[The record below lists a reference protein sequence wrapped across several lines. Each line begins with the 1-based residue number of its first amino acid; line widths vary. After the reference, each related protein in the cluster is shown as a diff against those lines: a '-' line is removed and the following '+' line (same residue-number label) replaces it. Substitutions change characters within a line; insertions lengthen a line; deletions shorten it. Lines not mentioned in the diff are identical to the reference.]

1 MAKRDYYEV
10 LGVAR
15 DAGGEDIKKAFR
27 KLAMQYHPDRNSG
40 DKSAEH
46 RFKEINE
53 AYEVLKDEQKRAAYD
68 RFGHAAFEHGSA
80 GGARAGGFE
89 AHFGAGFADI
99 FDEMFG
105 DFMGGGRR
113 GAEAATR
120 GSDLRYNMEITLE
133 EAFLGK
139 KTTIRVPTSV
149 GCESC
154 SGTGA
159 EAGARPIAC
168 ATCHG
173 RGRVRASQ
181 GFFTVE
187 RTCPTC
193 HGAGQ
198 IIEKPCKS
206 CQGTGRTRK
215 EKTLAVNIPAGVDDG
230 TRIRL
235 AGEGEAGL
243 RAAPPGDL
251 YIFLS
256 IAPHR
261 FFQRDGAN
269 IFCRVPIPLT
279 RAALGGTIEV
289 PTVDGT
295 RARVNV
301 PAGTQSGAQFRL
313 REKGM
318 TVLRAKGRG
327 DMYIEVAVETP
338 VNLTKKQKELL
349 EQFEKAG
356 TSKSTSPESEGFF
369 AKVKDLWE
377 DLKD

>member
-1 MAKRDYYEV
+1 
-10 LGVAR
+10 
-15 DAGGEDIKKAFR
+15 
-27 KLAMQYHPDRNSG
+27 
-40 DKSAEH
+40 
-46 RFKEINE
+46 
-53 AYEVLKDEQKRAAYD
+53 
-68 RFGHAAFEHGSA
+68 
-80 GGARAGGFE
+80 
-89 AHFGAGFADI
+89 
-99 FDEMFG
+99 
-105 DFMGGGRR
+105 
-113 GAEAATR
+113 
-120 GSDLRYNMEITLE
+120 
-133 EAFLGK
+133 
-139 KTTIRVPTSV
+139 
-149 GCESC
+149 
-154 SGTGA
+154 
-159 EAGARPIAC
+159 
-168 ATCHG
+168 
-173 RGRVRASQ
+173 VRSSQ

-187 RTCPTC
+187 RTCPNC

-243 RAAPPGDL
+243 RGAPAGDL

-261 FFQRDGAN
+261 FFQRDGVN
-269 IFCRVPIPLT
+269 IFCRVPIPML

-318 TVLRAKGRG
+318 TVLRSKGRG

-356 TSKSTSPESEGFF
+356 STKSTSPESEGFF

>member
-1 MAKRDYYEV
+1 
-10 LGVAR
+10 
-15 DAGGEDIKKAFR
+15 
-27 KLAMQYHPDRNSG
+27 
-40 DKSAEH
+40 
-46 RFKEINE
+46 
-53 AYEVLKDEQKRAAYD
+53 
-68 RFGHAAFEHGSA
+68 
-80 GGARAGGFE
+80 
-89 AHFGAGFADI
+89 

-133 EAFLGK
+133 EAFEGK

-149 GCESC
+149 ACDSC
-154 SGTGA
+154 TGTGA
-159 EAGARPIAC
+159 EAGARPINC

-243 RAAPPGDL
+243 RGAPSGDL

-256 IAPHR
+256 IAAHR

-269 IFCRVPIPLT
+269 IFCRVPIPMM
-279 RAALGGTIEV
+279 RATLGGTIEV

-318 TVLRAKGRG
+318 TVLRGKGRG

-338 VNLTKKQKELL
+338 VNLNKKQKELL